1 MEPTHVHL
9 LLNHYPIFA
18 TFIGSAILFLGLK
31 LNNKTAKVISYS
43 IFISAA
49 LVSIIVF
56 QSGGGAEHIIEK
68 LIPSSDDYIEAHEDV
83 AKIALWFAIIVGMIS
98 IFGIYASFKKKQIEK
113 NIGIAILIASIIS
126 IGFFAYVGSL
136 GGKIVHTELRDSAPI
151 TKSSE

>member
-31 LNNKTAKVISYS
+31 LNNQTAKVISYS

-49 LVSIIVF
+49 LISIIVF
-56 QSGGGAEHIIEK
+56 QSGDGVEHIIEK
-68 LIPSSDDYIEAHEDV
+68 LIPSSEDYIDAHEDV

-98 IFGIYASFKKKQIEK
+98 TLGIYASFKKKQIEK
-113 NIGIAILIASIIS
+113 NIAIAILIASIIS

-136 GGKIVHTELRDSAPI
+136 GGKIVHTELRDDTPI